1 MLAAK
6 LDNERTVE
14 LENMDPSEPRPEVEA
29 FKQNSGWEV
38 VDHEGMH
45 ELSLTK
51 SFGNETYVVTRWLL

>member
-1 MLAAK
+1 MLSAK
-6 LDNERTVE
+6 LENERTVE

-51 SFGNETYVVTRWLL
+51 SFGNET